1 MRVNRSQKLPAGN
14 WLAFAVLLAAAA
26 AGFVLAGS
34 FGAQAPPAA
43 QAQPPAQAQAQAQ
56 APAQPAA
63 AVSDDQVWREFIEW
77 FRAAPP
83 DPNGLGAYAAE
94 LTRRNVPKE
103 EIQRRFGVI
112 MRLFATRPEGAE
124 VFYDKTFIRPALT
137 GRPEEDGFASVPSE
151 FLVGAIKGVAPGR
164 ALDLGMGQGRNAVA
178 LAMAGWTV
186 TGVDVS
192 GEAIAAAKRNAA
204 AAGVALDGVK
214 SDYASFDLGRDAWDL
229 VAMIFAWAPIDEP
242 AFVERVRASLK
253 PGGLV
258 VFENFVDTPERPH
271 APMVRALPPGAT
283 REAFAGFEIVAYEEL
298 TGTGDWGGPGSRL
311 VHMVARR
318 PK

>member
-1 MRVNRSQKLPAGN
+1 MRVNPSSKFPAGT
-14 WLAFAVLLAAAA
+14 WLAFAVILAAAA

-34 FGAQAPPAA
+34 FGAQAPHEDQSQPTA
-43 QAQPPAQAQAQAQ
+43 QARAQVQ
-56 APAQPAA
+56 APAQTAGT
-63 AVSDDQVWREFIEW
+63 VSDDQVWREFIDW

-83 DPNGLGAYAAE
+83 DPNALGAYAAE
-94 LTRRNVPKE
+94 LTRRSVPKE

-124 VFYDKTFIRPALT
+124 VFYDKTFSRPALT

-151 FLVGAIKGVAPGR
+151 FLVGAIKGVPPGR

-178 LAMAGWTV
+178 LAKAGWAV

-192 GEAIAAAKRNAA
+192 GEALAAAKRNAA
-204 AAGVALDGVK
+204 AAGVALDGIK
-214 SDYASFDLGRDAWDL
+214 TDYASFDLGRETWDL
-229 VAMIFAWAPIDEP
+229 VVMIFAWAPIDEP
-242 AFVERVRASLK
+242 AFVERVRAALR
-253 PGGLV
+253 PGGVV
-258 VFENFVDTPERPH
+258 VFENFVNTPERQH

-311 VHMVARR
+311 VHLVARR
-318 PK
+318 QK